1 MVVMN
6 SNCKRHLNALGIKQ
20 TIQADEYGFLL
31 TTTHEICIKSIPVV
45 YSEYGVFFKNIP
57 IVYSH

>member
-20 TIQADEYGFLL
+20 TIQADDYEPQLMKYALSPYLLFTMSMGFF
-31 TTTHEICIKSIPVV
+31 
-45 YSEYGVFFKNIP
+45 YSQ
-57 IVYSH
+57 